1 MIIIIETDQTLQ
13 NMLQINI
20 SSKLPMKIM
29 PKDNA
34 SEAIALMEILPDTRI
49 VICRAKTGKE
59 ETATRIINEI
69 KTEKYD
75 CKVIV
80 LEQTGQ
86 PPEEFVTY
94 LASTSP
100 VDIVTKTVI
109 SLINKDGTEKAPPMV
124 QRSYFTIPFSLL
136 KLIEKF
142 PCDFYLKIK
151 KGNLNDYLKVFKLND
166 DVDFAKIDSYIVK
179 GAKKAYVK
187 KEDGKKAV
195 DEINSRFKKILS
207 HSLEDCPDQAKVES
221 VILENLEFLGLN
233 KAVLQIANSSI
244 SKINQE
250 LKTSK
255 SLGAVINSIYKT
267 PGSLR
272 YRKSFMTAVFCQII
286 ASKESYI
293 DSHMMNSLQ
302 VACFFNDYS
311 LQNESLISIRSNE
324 EFNMSLLSKED
335 GKDVDTHAS
344 RANEILSKI
353 KEIPEET
360 LKIIKQHHGV
370 ASGQGFSQSLNAQ
383 IGILTKIFITA
394 EEVALRIINSPSP
407 SIKLNA
413 IFEEISNSYN
423 TQLDEF
429 LGHIRES
436 FTAQAD

>member
-1 MIIIIETDQTLQ
+1 MIIIIETDQTLF

-20 SSKLPMKIM
+20 SSQLPMKIM

-34 SEAIALMEILPDTRI
+34 SEAIALMEILPDIKI

-59 ETATRIINEI
+59 DTAAKIIKEI
-69 KTEKYD
+69 KSEKYD

-80 LEQTGQ
+80 LEQTGE
-86 PPEEFVTY
+86 PTEKFVTY

-109 SLINKDGTEKAPPMV
+109 TLINNDGSEKAPPMV

-136 KLIEKF
+136 KLLEKF

-151 KGNLNDYLKVFKLND
+151 KGDLNDYLKVFNAGE
-166 DVDFAKIDSYIVK
+166 DVDFGKIDNYLGK

-187 KEDGKKAV
+187 KDDGKKAV
-195 DEINSRFKKILS
+195 EEINLRFKKILS
-207 HSLEDCPDQAKVES
+207 HSLDDCPYQAKVES

-244 SKINQE
+244 SKLNNE
-250 LKTSK
+250 LKSSK
-255 SLGAVINSIYKT
+255 NLGSVINNIYKT

-286 ASKESYI
+286 ASKETSV
-293 DSHMMNSLQ
+293 DSRMMHSLQ
-302 VACFFNDYS
+302 IACFFNDFS
-311 LQNESLISIRSNE
+311 LQNEILIAIRSLE

-335 GKDVDTHAS
+335 GKDVETHAL
-344 RANEILSKI
+344 RTAEALSKI

-370 ASGQGFSQSLNAQ
+370 ASGQGFSQSLTTQ
-383 IGILTKIFITA
+383 IGVLSQIFITA
-394 EEVALRIINSPSP
+394 EEVALRIINSPTP

-413 IFEEISNSYN
+413 IFSEISHSYS
-423 TQLDEF
+423 QHLDKY
-429 LGHIRES
+429 LASIKSS
-436 FTAQAD
+436 FTSNHE